1 MEIVDTRVLQGRDVH
16 LVEFQGEGNEQVR
29 VTLAAGYS
37 KRTDDQLIDA
47 AKAMLVQVAT
57 FGVDLGSPQDNPD
70 PVVQDLNRPALDAD
84 SYTLEY
90 QEGGI
95 VRQMPNI
102 KLPHLGAVEEEVR
115 RSAEDLQRDAVADNR
130 SPTGWAVRARDAQG
144 TIVASIDY
152 SELAQTSSDDAAGG

>member
-1 MEIVDTRVLQGRDVH
+1 MEIIDTRVLQGQEAH
-16 LVEFQGEGNEQVR
+16 LVEFQGEGGEQVR

-37 KRTDDQLIDA
+37 KRTDEQLVDA
-47 AKAMLVQVAT
+47 AKVMLVQAAT
-57 FGVDLGSPQDNPD
+57 FGLAQDSQQNNLVPA
-70 PVVQDLNRPALDAD
+70 VQDLNEPVDAD

-95 VRQMPNI
+95 VRQMINI
-102 KLPHLGAVEEEVR
+102 KLPHLGAVQEEVR
-115 RSAEDLQRDAVADNR
+115 RSAEDLWRDAVDDNR

-152 SELAQTSSDDAAGG
+152 SELTQVASDDAAGG